1 MNQESFNNWEY
12 ALFSAHIYQYIPEIP
27 WSEHEGL
34 FEKWKQYHRPKPLQ
48 TDRLFRMPLEMDLI
62 VSHPSLLCLYHL
74 GLHGQLPIK
83 LAEAGL
89 HFDILLDRKVYE
101 TQLSYFTQMKVQL
114 DKAER
119 EYRFLMS
126 DDPTVLLQI
135 RSAIKQGKHML
146 IFADGNSGVQASSA
160 NKIEINFFDGSLLVR
175 QGIGLISYLFRV
187 PIIPFTH
194 EEKCDEIIVKLAD
207 RIAPD
212 AVESRMDY
220 IRRSTQLLYHFL
232 EAELRS
238 APWKWECWGYLHQ
251 MDAFTEYK
259 DESSVSCIIVDSAT
273 LIKLKLNNKTGNF
286 DRKNY
291 CFYY

>member
-1 MNQESFNNWEY
+1 MNKESFNSWEY

-34 FEKWKQYHRPKPLQ
+34 FEKWKEYHKPKSLQ
-48 TDRLFRMPLEMDLI
+48 TDQLFRIPTHMDLI
-62 VSHPSLLCLYHL
+62 VSQPSLLCLYHL

-83 LAEAGL
+83 LAKEGL

-101 TQLSYFTQMKVQL
+101 TQLFYFTQMKAQL
-114 DKAER
+114 DTAEK

-146 IFADGNSGVQASSA
+146 VFADGNSGVNASA
-160 NKIEINFFDGSLLVR
+160 VNKIEIDFFDGSLLVR

-194 EEKCDEIIVKLAD
+194 EEKCGEITVKIGD
-207 RIAPD
+207 RIAPN
-212 AVESRMDY
+212 AVESRTDY
-220 IRRSTQLLYHFL
+220 IRRSTQMLYHFL

-238 APWKWECWGYLHQ
+238 APWKWECWAYLHQ
-251 MDAFTEYK
+251 MDAFTECK
-259 DESSVSCIIVDSAT
+259 DKSSDYDIIVDYAI
-273 LIKLKLNNKTGNF
+273 LIKLKLNNKAGNF

>member
-1 MNQESFNNWEY
+1 
-12 ALFSAHIYQYIPEIP
+12 
-27 WSEHEGL
+27 
-34 FEKWKQYHRPKPLQ
+34 
-48 TDRLFRMPLEMDLI
+48 
-62 VSHPSLLCLYHL
+62 
-74 GLHGQLPIK
+74 
-83 LAEAGL
+83 
-89 HFDILLDRKVYE
+89 
-101 TQLSYFTQMKVQL
+101 MKVQL

-146 IFADGNSGVQASSA
+146 IFADGNSGVKASSA
-160 NKIEINFFDGSLLVR
+160 NKIEIDFFGGNLLVR
-175 QGIGLISYLFRV
+175 QGIALISYLLRV
-187 PIIPFTH
+187 PIIPFAH
-194 EEKCDEIIVKLAD
+194 EEKQDEITVTLGD
-207 RIAPD
+207 RIAPGD
-212 AVESRMDY
+212 VESRTDY
-220 IRRSTQLLYHFL
+220 IKRSTQLLYHFL